1 MVRRLKNLFP
11 LTGLLIM
18 AAVPSFAQFTANLT
32 FDENCNGIFTN
43 SLGFHAALPCAMMQD
58 PVAGGLVTVAYD
70 LLNPPGLTAGDV
82 FLLEPGAPG
91 VISDVLRFEPNVV
104 GAGGGS
110 GVLFVYSDNLDG
122 VDALADVGF
131 PSTALANA
139 IIANEVGPEDNNGVT
154 YTPTAGQ
161 PGFVAGAG
169 GPITYT
175 FTSDSAVPEP
185 ATGLLLIAPLMLL
198 ARRRRQV

>member
-1 MVRRLKNLFP
+1 
-11 LTGLLIM
+11 M
-18 AAVPSFAQFTANLT
+18 AAVPSFAQFTANIA

-43 SLGFHAALPCAMMQD
+43 SSGFHSALPCALMQD

-91 VISDVLRFEPNVV
+91 VISDVLRFEPTVV
-104 GAGGGS
+104 GAGRGT

-122 VDALADVGF
+122 VDALADVGI
-131 PSTALANA
+131 PSTALTNA
-139 IIANEVGPEDNNGVT
+139 IIANEIGPEGNNGVT

-169 GPITYT
+169 GPVTYT

-198 ARRRRQV
+198 ARRRRKV